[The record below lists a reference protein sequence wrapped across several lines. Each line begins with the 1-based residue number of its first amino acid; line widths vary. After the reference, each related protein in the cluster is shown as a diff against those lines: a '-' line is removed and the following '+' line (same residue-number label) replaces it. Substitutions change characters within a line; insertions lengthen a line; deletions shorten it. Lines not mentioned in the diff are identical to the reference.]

1 MFFRI
6 SLIAVAALLGACSET
21 PRDATPTVAVPPVA
35 TATAPS
41 PDSSATPHSSV
52 VFTATPATVRRCDAT
67 DGNATV
73 SLNWDV
79 RPASIAFVTVMVGD
93 RTFAEGTSNGTST
106 TGNWVRDDTVFT
118 LVDAASRKPLATL
131 QIPFV
136 DC

>member
-6 SLIAVAALLGACSET
+6 SLIAAAALLGACSDA
-21 PRDATPTVAVPPVA
+21 PRDVTPTIVVPPPA
-35 TATAPS
+35 TS
-41 PDSSATPHSSV
+41 NSATPDAGATLNSTV
-52 VFTATPATVRRCDAT
+52 VFTATPATVRRCDAA

-79 RPASIAFVTVMVGD
+79 QPASIAFVTLMVGD
-93 RTFAEGTSNGTST
+93 KKFAEGTSSGTST

-118 LVDAASRKPLATL
+118 LVDAATRKPLATL

-136 DC
+136 EC